1 MVNRSVRRSVLTG
14 LIVSFGVAHAPA
26 SASYLFWSPPNFAGE
41 PVRGDEPG
49 LGLPM
54 PGATPKEISAH
65 LLWNMRAG
73 LNVAALQCQFAP
85 TLATVKNYNTVLGAH
100 GKELSEAYD
109 TLTGYFKRTTP
120 KGWQVAL
127 DQYTTKT
134 YNGFSTLHAQLG
146 FCETAAAVG
155 RDAIGR
161 GRGDLHE
168 TAEARMRE
176 FRNSLVPV
184 GDALFAFRPV
194 TFTSFPMP
202 PLDPKCWDKRN
213 ELKRKCQKVWDVALA
228 SAQPGVAVNGVAA
241 KPAQLSFGSAVEV
254 PPRSAMR

>member
-1 MVNRSVRRSVLTG
+1 MILPLVRRPVFAGFVALSG
-14 LIVSFGVAHAPA
+14 LAMVPGPA
-26 SASYLFWSPPNFAGE
+26 AASYLFWTPPNFTGT

-54 PGATPKEISAH
+54 PGATPKEYSAH

-85 TLATVKNYNTVLGAH
+85 PLAAVKNYNTLLKQHDG
-100 GKELSEAYD
+100 ELNSAYE
-109 TLTGYFKRTTP
+109 TVTGYFKRTMP

-146 FCETAAAVG
+146 FCETAAAIG

-161 GRGDLHE
+161 ERGKLHE
-168 TAEARMRE
+168 TAELRMRE
-176 FRNSLVPV
+176 FRNSLVPM
-184 GDALFAFRPV
+184 GDGMFLIRRTTFASLP
-194 TFTSFPMP
+194 TP
-202 PLDPKCWDKRN
+202 PLDTKCWNKRD
-213 ELKRKCQKVWDVALA
+213 ELVKKCIVTWNMTQAAAGRPVALVEGA
-228 SAQPGVAVNGVAA
+228 ANPNGV
-241 KPAQLSFGSAVEV
+241 
-254 PPRSAMR
+254 